1 MARKR
6 LKTMEDCRRY
16 MAGLVDRTEDGLVE
30 PQVAGK
36 LGYLINIL
44 ISAIKDSDLEQRVQN
59 LENSYNNQKRGG
71 KNGK

>member
-1 MARKR
+1 
-6 LKTMEDCRRY
+6 
-16 MAGLVDRTEDGLVE
+16 MAGLVNRTEDGLVE